1 MSLAQRRKLSL
12 SIDAVRIPALQSP
25 VVEEKYELH
34 EVLGQGSVA
43 VVRRATRCGSHE
55 QFAVKTMKSDDPEVL
70 LIAERECHLLKKLRH
85 PNIVQIVELIVDKAA
100 SRLDIVMSL
109 AGGRRLDVLVKND
122 GHMTEDVARPLFAQ
136 LLHAVH
142 HCHSHRVCHRDI
154 KPENIVITEIPRERE
169 DDHRSQSLVLMDFNA
184 ACGGGGL
191 TPTGTK
197 PYMSPEAWRTHALY
211 NEMTDLW
218 SCGVCLY
225 FMLAG
230 YLPWVGERMDVLALE
245 VSSFPI
251 RLPAGLSSEALALL
265 AGLLCRDVTQR
276 LLVAAAL
283 AHPWCRLSSGEIL
296 NVFSNQL
303 AGDSDVAVAQPS
315 YRDWEVKARKA
326 AEAPS
331 QSPLPKTVSWPMICS
346 ESYVPASPCH
356 KAATEETWYSHV
368 TPLDRSASI
377 SSRDWEVKLRRNSL
391 NTLYGPPPSVPPYR
405 DWELKIRRDQIAAA

>member
-1 MSLAQRRKLSL
+1 MSFAQRRKSTLR
-12 SIDAVRIPALQSP
+12 IDTVHRSPLQP
-25 VVEEKYELH
+25 PIVEERYDLH

-43 VVRRATRCGSHE
+43 VVRRATLCGSNE
-55 QFAVKTMKSDDPEVL
+55 QYAVKTMKSDDPEVL
-70 LIAERECHLLKKLRH
+70 LIAERECLLLKRLQH
-85 PNIVQIVELIVDKAA
+85 PNIVRIVELIVDKAA
-100 SRLDIVMSL
+100 HRLDIVMSL
-109 AGGRRLDVLVKND
+109 VTGRRLDVLVKSD
-122 GHMTEDVARPLFAQ
+122 GHMAEHTARPLFTQ

-154 KPENIVITEIPRERE
+154 KPENIVVVEKPKERE
-169 DDHRSQSLVLMDFNA
+169 DDSRYHSLVLMDFNA

-230 YLPWVGERMDVLALE
+230 YLPWVTERTHILELE

-265 AGLLCRDVTQR
+265 SGLLCRDVNQR
-276 LLVAAAL
+276 LLVGAAL
-283 AHPWCRLSSGEIL
+283 AHPWCKLSTGEIM
-296 NVFSNQL
+296 NVFS
-303 AGDSDVAVAQPS
+303 GESDESDDIVPSPS

-326 AEAPS
+326 GEASP
-331 QSPLPKTVSWPMICS
+331 SPLPKTVSWPMICS
-346 ESYVPASPCH
+346 ESYIPASPVP

-368 TPLDRSASI
+368 TPLDRSCII
-377 SSRDWEVKLRRNSL
+377 SSRDWEVKSRRKSL
-391 NTLYGPPPSVPPYR
+391 SELYGPPPVEPHYR
-405 DWELKIRRDQIAAA
+405 DWELKIRREQITAS